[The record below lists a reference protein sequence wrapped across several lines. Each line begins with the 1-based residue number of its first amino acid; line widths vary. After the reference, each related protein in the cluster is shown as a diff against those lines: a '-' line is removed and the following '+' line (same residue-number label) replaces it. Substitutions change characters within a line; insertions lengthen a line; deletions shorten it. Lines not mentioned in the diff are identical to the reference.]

1 MKDQNPFP
9 MNSSFLEAEITSLP
23 KQLEEY
29 ADAYLKLLATNLAQ
43 KSVNVGAGA
52 VVAMLIYLPVM
63 IGVLFASGALA
74 WWLGDLLGSRV
85 YGFLLVA
92 GLFLFLAIIVALTR
106 KKLLL
111 PWLRNI
117 LVRIIYSEK

>member
-1 MKDQNPFP
+1 